1 MLGRVCT
8 PLIQKTRC
16 QFLRLSKRNFTVA
29 CSSIVDRL
37 DRLLPPTLK
46 TIPKSSNQTLVKS
59 PQCQINVNPIFHSP
73 PNFCSLTRS
82 STAPMTPTMT
92 NNITGLPQ
100 QRLYSWD
107 QSQTPPVALA
117 MTGTGESLRFVIG
130 KWTNSN
136 THSHCTLVHFRQ
148 CPALCSHKENVSAQL
163 GQAKTDSRLLE
174 AATNKGWSQDIGTTT
189 S

>member
-117 MTGTGESLRFVIG
+117 MTDSVPLYAHTKRTYQPSWVKRKRTHGFLRRLRTKAGRKI
-130 KWTNSN
+130 
-136 THSHCTLVHFRQ
+136 LARRR
-148 CPALCSHKENVSAQL
+148 
-163 GQAKTDSRLLE
+163 AKGRYRL
-174 AATNKGWSQDIGTTT
+174 TV
-189 S
+189 

>member
-117 MTGTGESLRFVIG
+117 MTVTARWSTLDSVPLYAHTKRTYQPSWVKRKRTHGFLRRLRTKAGRKI
-130 KWTNSN
+130 
-136 THSHCTLVHFRQ
+136 LARRR
-148 CPALCSHKENVSAQL
+148 
-163 GQAKTDSRLLE
+163 AKGRYRL
-174 AATNKGWSQDIGTTT
+174 TV
-189 S
+189 